1 MSSQPAMLKSDPQF
15 PYADGDLLRKSF
27 ARIVNR
33 SSPTPQPMGLSQPS
47 FGVNYAASLPT
58 SSGYASSMYNQNMYE
73 SSQSE
78 MGYQIHA
85 RDYDARRYNSPKQ
98 NSLSDISRKP
108 SYDDYQK
115 SILQSYP
122 VMSQPLCATCA
133 ACQTCG
139 PARLNQLNSQSQNG
153 EFEFL
158 QEQKREQKRERQNEE
173 KRLESDRKFQQDLES
188 QYEMENQMIKEM
200 QEKQIRRQRSQLAS
214 ESFTS
219 DIGNNEYEKWKTR
232 HGLKMGRSMKKG
244 LTKLQ
249 NATNASNTLN

>member
-1 MSSQPAMLKSDPQF
+1 MSL
-15 PYADGDLLRKSF
+15 GH
-27 ARIVNR
+27 
-33 SSPTPQPMGLSQPS
+33 PS
-47 FGVNYAASLPT
+47 YGVNYAASIPT
-58 SSGYASSMYNQNMYE
+58 SSGYASSMYNQNMYD

-78 MGYQIHA
+78 MCYQVHA
-85 RDYDARRYNSPKQ
+85 RDYDARRYNTLPKQ
-98 NSLSDISRKP
+98 NSMSDISRKP

-139 PARLNQLNSQSQNG
+139 PARLSQLQSQSQNG

-158 QEQKREQKRERQNEE
+158 QEQKRDQKRDRQNEE
-173 KRLESDRKFQQDLES
+173 KRQIESEQRKYQQDLES
-188 QYEMENQMIKEM
+188 HYEMENQMIKEM
-200 QEKQIRRQRSQLAS
+200 QEKQIRRQRNQITS

-219 DIGNNEYEKWKTR
+219 DVGNNEYEKWKTR

-249 NATNASNTLN
+249 NASNASNMLN